1 MGGNH
6 RAISKL
12 LTLWALLIC
21 QSQSEC
27 NVAKATL
34 LCHLGQTANILGAS
48 GSHWSNDGKIIP
60 ILPLEGANYM
70 ICKNIQFKK
79 NFISL
84 KYF

>member
-34 LCHLGQTANILGAS
+34 LCHLGQTANTLEELQVLIGQTM
-48 GSHWSNDGKIIP
+48 GKIIP

-70 ICKNIQFKK
+70 ISQKIYSSAKRT
-79 NFISL
+79 
-84 KYF
+84 